1 MQIVDEQKLLEVKAK
16 EIFMPALSSTMT
28 EGVIVSWLK
37 EPGDRVEVGDMIMT
51 VESDKADMDGTCS
64 FRSSIVSDTQRD
76 GLGGHHKH
84 RTSSWYKHRSE
95 CETQTMRE
103 RFVHIQTARRE
114 STRRIRSTMLTV
126 RASAGLCIPIHVRAR
141 VFVNACFTTCDPNL
155 NSRRTT
161 DSGEL

>member
-1 MQIVDEQKLLEVKAK
+1 MANQPCRVERIPCRTGPSMQIVDEQKLLEVKAK

-76 GLGGHHKH
+76 GLGGHH
-84 RTSSWYKHRSE
+84 
-95 CETQTMRE
+95 
-103 RFVHIQTARRE
+103 
-114 STRRIRSTMLTV
+114 
-126 RASAGLCIPIHVRAR
+126 
-141 VFVNACFTTCDPNL
+141 
-155 NSRRTT
+155 
-161 DSGEL
+161 